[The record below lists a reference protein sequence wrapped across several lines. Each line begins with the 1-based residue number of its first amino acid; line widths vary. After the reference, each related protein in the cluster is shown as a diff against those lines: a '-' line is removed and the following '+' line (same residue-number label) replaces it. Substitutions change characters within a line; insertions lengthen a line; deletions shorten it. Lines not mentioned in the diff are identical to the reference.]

1 VRKNFC
7 VVGYWHNVYIL
18 RLCVTIDTET
28 FVSLL
33 LGDPLDDRFSIPA
46 MLLLVDAIIN
56 YVTLKSLASLAAML
70 SIN

>member
-1 VRKNFC
+1 M
-7 VVGYWHNVYIL
+7 
-18 RLCVTIDTET
+18 DTET
-28 FVSLL
+28 FVSVLP
-33 LGDPLDDRFSIPA
+33 GDPFDDRFSVPA

>member
-1 VRKNFC
+1 M
-7 VVGYWHNVYIL
+7 
-18 RLCVTIDTET
+18 
-28 FVSLL
+28 L

-46 MLLLVDAIIN
+46 MLLPVDAIIN